1 MAPPRSQ
8 RLARLVSV
16 QRKLEQLAE
25 LDLSETN
32 RQRDRVAEDIQ
43 RTTEALQSMDP
54 VHRAFAARYGVRIG
68 TLSLREQ
75 QLSGL
80 ARVQERRVLTE
91 RTKADRLADDM
102 GEALDDERREG
113 EDASLA
119 DLLDL
124 LLATPAQASRKIGR
138 R

>member
-1 MAPPRSQ
+1 MAPTRSE

-32 RQRDRVAEDIQ
+32 RQRDLVAEDIQ

-54 VHRAFAARYGVRIG
+54 VHSAFAVRYGVRIG
-68 TLSLREQ
+68 TLSLREK
-75 QLSGL
+75 QLAGL

-91 RTKADRLADDM
+91 RTKADRLAEDM
-102 GEALDDERREG
+102 GEARDEEQRQG
-113 EDASLA
+113 EDESLA
-119 DLLDL
+119 DLMDL
-124 LLATPAQASRKIGR
+124 LMAAPAQASRKIGPR
-138 R
+138 